1 MESFSFT
8 IHSQDGNA
16 RRGTVVTPHGSFET
30 PAFSPVGTKATVKGI
45 RPDTL
50 KELGAEVVL
59 GNTYHLFLS
68 PGEKLIQDAGG
79 LGSFMN
85 WQGPTITDSGGFQ
98 VFSLGVAYE
107 SGISKLAKEDPEQGV
122 AAYDPE
128 LATQHGRLAIVD
140 DEGVSFTS
148 HLDGSFHRF
157 TPERSVEIQHALGAD
172 IFFAFD
178 ECTAPNADHAYQQK
192 AMWRTHAWAERSL
205 AAHRNNREAREKQA
219 LFGIV
224 QGGRYEDLRRESAAY
239 IGNMAFDGFGIGG
252 SFNKYD
258 LGITLDITLEV
269 LPHEKPKHL
278 LGIGEPE
285 DIFAGVASG
294 IDMFDCVA
302 ATRIGRTGYI
312 YTHRGKVNLRNAQYR
327 SDLSPLDTEYVH
339 PLLAGYSKAYVA
351 HLIRS
356 DEMLGGI
363 LCSMHNVAFLLH
375 LMKEIRR
382 AIEEQRFDA
391 FREEWLRVYQ
401 MGNVV

>member
-1 MESFSFT
+1 MEPFRFD
-8 IHSQDGNA
+8 IHVTDGNA
-16 RRGTVVTPHGSFET
+16 RRGTVHTPHGAFET

-68 PGEKLIQDAGG
+68 PGQELIQNAGG

-85 WQGPTITDSGGFQ
+85 WPGPTITDSGGFQ

-107 SGISKLAKEDPEQGV
+107 TNISKLAKEEPDTGLSVYDTEV
-122 AAYDPE
+122 AS
-128 LATQHGRLAIVD
+128 QHGRLAIVD

-148 HLDGSFHRF
+148 HIDGSFHRF

-178 ECTAPNADHAYQQK
+178 ECTAPAADHAYQEK
-192 AMWRTHAWAERSL
+192 AMWRTHAWADRSL
-205 AAHRNNREAREKQA
+205 ETHRNNREARSKQA
-219 LFGIV
+219 IFGIV
-224 QGGRYEDLRRESAAY
+224 QGGRFEDLRKESAAY
-239 IGNMAFDGFGIGG
+239 IGKMAFDGFGIGG

-258 LGITLDITLEV
+258 LGVTLDIALSTL
-269 LPHEKPKHL
+269 PSEKPKHL

-285 DIFAGVASG
+285 DIFTGVASG

-312 YTHRGKVNLRNAQYR
+312 YTRAGKVNLKNAEYRN
-327 SDLSPLDTEYVH
+327 DLGPLDPVWVH
-339 PLLAGYSKAYVA
+339 PLLSGYTRAYVA
-351 HLIRS
+351 HLLRNN
-356 DEMLGGI
+356 EMLGSI
-363 LCSMHNVAFLLH
+363 LCSMHNVAFLLQ
-375 LMKEIRR
+375 LMQEIRF
-382 AIEEQRFDA
+382 AIEEGRFKA
-391 FREEWLRVYQ
+391 FREEWLKMYL
-401 MGNVV
+401 GA